1 MLYAEVIIPRPLDT
15 TFTYRVPDGL
25 AADIRNGSRVIVPF
39 GPRRYYTGVVDSLSP
54 VGPVNTDYAMKDVAM
69 VVDPRPIVRH
79 PQVKFWRWLA
89 GYYLCSLGE
98 VYAAAL
104 PAGLKIESETQIEL
118 NREAVDDDAFDLD
131 LDRRESTLIELL
143 ASKGGVMSPR
153 EISSVDGFS
162 NPEPVIARLLG
173 KQLVVIKEKLVER
186 FKARKESY
194 VALVV
199 NDGESPDDLFA
210 RVKGAKAQERALMAL
225 ISLGG
230 MKPDGSQAREVTRK
244 ALEERAAVTGP
255 IIKELQK
262 KGLVRLY
269 DKEISRFTYNGPTV
283 STLPELSD
291 AQKRAYEE
299 IDKAFIDHQ
308 VTLLH
313 GVTSSGKTEIYI
325 TLIDRIL
332 RRGDRALF
340 LVPEIA
346 LTTQLTRR
354 LQRVFG
360 DKVVIYHSK
369 FSDAERVEVWLRL
382 LNSDDPCVV
391 IGARS
396 AVFLPFGNLGLVI
409 VDEEHDPSYKQADP
423 APRYNGRDAA
433 IVLATM
439 HGAKVLLGSATPS
452 VETYYKAVSG
462 KYGLVTL
469 TERFSGATLP
479 EVEIV
484 DLNRERQAGRM
495 TGAFADRTLAEA
507 RKNLNE
513 GRQVIF
519 FLNRRGYSPVARCK
533 MCGFVPKCDFCDVSL
548 TYHRRPEELVCHYCG
563 TVYPMMKVCPSCHE
577 PTLEVVGY
585 GTERVEDEIT
595 ASFPD
600 RRIIRMDL
608 DTTRNKNAYAD
619 LVADF
624 SAHKAD
630 ILVGTQMVTKGLDF
644 GDVGLV
650 IVSGADRLAAYPD
663 FHSTER
669 AFNLIS
675 QVSGRAGRRR
685 DTQGR
690 VLIETRNPDNPVFA
704 LAAAHDYLSF
714 YKTEVD
720 ERRAFNYPPFTR
732 IIDIYIKHK
741 DSAEA
746 TRLANI
752 YAARLRELFGNRVS
766 GPQEP
771 MVARVKLMYIR
782 KIMLKIEVEASM
794 TKVKEILRNLYI
806 ETASSPLTRGLRL
819 YYDVD
824 PA

>member
-54 VGPVNTDYAMKDVAM
+54 VGPVNTDYAMKDVVM

-118 NREAVDDDAFDLD
+118 NREAVADDVFD
-131 LDRRESTLIELL
+131 LDRRESTLVELL

-714 YKTEVD
+714 YKNEVD

>member
-1 MLYAEVIIPRPLDT
+1 MLYAEVIIPRPFDT
-15 TFTYRVPDGL
+15 TFTYRVPDAL

-54 VGPVNTDYAMKDVAM
+54 VGPVNTDYAMKDVVM

-131 LDRRESTLIELL
+131 RRESTLIELL

-162 NPEPVIARLLG
+162 NPEPVIARLLD

-186 FKARKESY
+186 FKAKKESY
-194 VALVV
+194 VALIV
-199 NDGESPDDLFA
+199 NDGESPDDFFA

-577 PTLEVVGY
+577 PSLEVVGY

>member
-69 VVDPRPIVRH
+69 VVDSRPIVRH

-118 NREAVDDDAFDLD
+118 NREAVADDVFD

-162 NPEPVIARLLG
+162 NPEPVIARLLD

-194 VALVV
+194 VALIV
-199 NDGESPDDLFA
+199 NDGGSPGDFFA

>member
-15 TFTYRVPDGL
+15 TFTYRVPDAL

-54 VGPVNTDYAMKDVAM
+54 VGPVNTDYAMKDVVM

-131 LDRRESTLIELL
+131 RRESTLIELL

-162 NPEPVIARLLG
+162 NPEPVIARLLD

-186 FKARKESY
+186 FKAKKESY
-194 VALVV
+194 VALIV
-199 NDGESPDDLFA
+199 NDGESPDDFFA

-577 PTLEVVGY
+577 PSLEVVGY

>member
-15 TFTYRVPDGL
+15 TFTYRVPDAL

-54 VGPVNTDYAMKDVAM
+54 VGPVNTDYAMKDVVM

-131 LDRRESTLIELL
+131 RRESTLIELL

-162 NPEPVIARLLG
+162 NPEPVIARLLD

-186 FKARKESY
+186 FKAKKESY
-194 VALVV
+194 VALIV
-199 NDGESPDDLFA
+199 NDGESPDDFFA

-690 VLIETRNPDNPVFA
+690 VLIETRNHDNPVFA

>member
-15 TFTYRVPDGL
+15 TFTYRVPDAL

-54 VGPVNTDYAMKDVAM
+54 VGPVNTDYAMKDIAM

-118 NREAVDDDAFDLD
+118 NREAVADDVFD

-162 NPEPVIARLLG
+162 NPEPVIARLLD

-283 STLPELSD
+283 SSLPQLSD

>member
-54 VGPVNTDYAMKDVAM
+54 VGPINTDYAMKDVVM

-118 NREAVDDDAFDLD
+118 NREAVADDVFD

>member
-54 VGPVNTDYAMKDVAM
+54 VGPVNTDYAMKDVVM

-118 NREAVDDDAFDLD
+118 NREAVDDDAFD

-283 STLPELSD
+283 RSLPELSD

-741 DSAEA
+741 DSVEA

>member
-15 TFTYRVPDGL
+15 TFTYRVPDAL

-118 NREAVDDDAFDLD
+118 NREAMADDVFD

-162 NPEPVIARLLG
+162 NPEPVIARLLD

-199 NDGESPDDLFA
+199 NDGESPGDLFA

-283 STLPELSD
+283 NSLPQLSD

>member
-54 VGPVNTDYAMKDVAM
+54 VGPVNTDYAMKDVVM

-118 NREAVDDDAFDLD
+118 NREAVADDVFD
-131 LDRRESTLIELL
+131 LDRRESTLVELL

-199 NDGESPDDLFA
+199 NDGESPDDFFA

>member
-54 VGPVNTDYAMKDVAM
+54 VGPVNTDYAMKDVVM

-131 LDRRESTLIELL
+131 RRESTLIELL

-162 NPEPVIARLLG
+162 NPEPVIARLLD

-186 FKARKESY
+186 FKAKKESY
-194 VALVV
+194 VALIV
-199 NDGESPDDLFA
+199 NDGESPDDFFA

-452 VETYYKAVSG
+452 VETYYKAVNG

>member
-54 VGPVNTDYAMKDVAM
+54 VGPVNTDYAMKDVVM

-131 LDRRESTLIELL
+131 RRESTLIELL

-162 NPEPVIARLLG
+162 NPEPVIARLLD

-186 FKARKESY
+186 FKAKKESY
-194 VALVV
+194 VALIV
-199 NDGESPDDLFA
+199 NDGESPDDFFA

-495 TGAFADRTLAEA
+495 TGAFADSTLAEA

>member
-131 LDRRESTLIELL
+131 RRESTLIELL

-162 NPEPVIARLLG
+162 NPEPVIARLLD

-186 FKARKESY
+186 FKAKKESY
-194 VALVV
+194 VALIV
-199 NDGESPDDLFA
+199 NDGESPDDFFA

-782 KIMLKIEVEASM
+782 KIMLKIEVEALM

>member
-1 MLYAEVIIPRPLDT
+1 MLYAEVIIPRPFDT
-15 TFTYRVPDGL
+15 TFTYRVPDAL

-54 VGPVNTDYAMKDVAM
+54 VGPVNTDYAMKDVVM

-131 LDRRESTLIELL
+131 RRESTLIELL

-162 NPEPVIARLLG
+162 NPEPVIARLLD

-186 FKARKESY
+186 FKAKKESY
-194 VALVV
+194 VALIV
-199 NDGESPDDLFA
+199 NDGESPDDFFA

-262 KGLVRLY
+262 RGLVRLY

>member
-54 VGPVNTDYAMKDVAM
+54 VGPVNTDYAMKDVVM

-118 NREAVDDDAFDLD
+118 NREAVDDDVFD

-162 NPEPVIARLLG
+162 NPEPVIARLLD

-186 FKARKESY
+186 FKAKKESY
-194 VALVV
+194 VALIV
-199 NDGESPDDLFA
+199 NDGESPDDFFA

>member
-131 LDRRESTLIELL
+131 RRESTLIELL

-162 NPEPVIARLLG
+162 NPEPVIARLLD

>member
-15 TFTYRVPDGL
+15 TFTYRVPDAL
-25 AADIRNGSRVIVPF
+25 AADIRSGSRVIVPF

-54 VGPVNTDYAMKDVAM
+54 VGPVNTDYAMKDVVM

-131 LDRRESTLIELL
+131 RRESTLIELL

-162 NPEPVIARLLG
+162 NPEPVIARLLD

-186 FKARKESY
+186 FKAKKESY
-194 VALVV
+194 VALIV
-199 NDGESPDDLFA
+199 NDGESPDDFFA

-690 VLIETRNPDNPVFA
+690 VLIETRNHDNPVFA

>member
-54 VGPVNTDYAMKDVAM
+54 VGPVNTDYAMKDVVM

-118 NREAVDDDAFDLD
+118 NREAVADDAFD

-153 EISSVDGFS
+153 EISSLDGFS
-162 NPEPVIARLLG
+162 NPEPVIARLLD

-199 NDGESPDDLFA
+199 NDGESPDDFFA

-283 STLPELSD
+283 SSLPQLSD

>member
-15 TFTYRVPDGL
+15 TFTYRVPDAL

-118 NREAVDDDAFDLD
+118 NREAVADDVFD

-162 NPEPVIARLLG
+162 NPEPVIARLLD

-199 NDGESPDDLFA
+199 NDGESPDDFFA

-244 ALEERAAVTGP
+244 TLEERAAVTGP

-283 STLPELSD
+283 SSLPQLSD

-469 TERFSGATLP
+469 TERFNGATLP

>member
-54 VGPVNTDYAMKDVAM
+54 VGPVNTDYAMKDVVM

-131 LDRRESTLIELL
+131 RRESTLIELL

-162 NPEPVIARLLG
+162 NPEPVIARLLD

-199 NDGESPDDLFA
+199 NDGESPDDFFA

-262 KGLVRLY
+262 KGLVCLY

-600 RRIIRMDL
+600 RPIIRMDL

>member
-54 VGPVNTDYAMKDVAM
+54 VGPVNTDYAMKDVVM

-131 LDRRESTLIELL
+131 RRESTLIELL

-162 NPEPVIARLLG
+162 NPEPVIARLLD

-194 VALVV
+194 VALIV
-199 NDGESPDDLFA
+199 NDGESPDDFFA

-313 GVTSSGKTEIYI
+313 GVTSSGKTEIYV

-771 MVARVKLMYIR
+771 MVSRVKLMYIR

>member
-15 TFTYRVPDGL
+15 TFTYRVPDAL

-118 NREAVDDDAFDLD
+118 NREAVADDVFD

-162 NPEPVIARLLG
+162 NPEPVIARLLD

-199 NDGESPDDLFA
+199 NDGESPGDLFA

-283 STLPELSD
+283 NSLPQLSD

-308 VTLLH
+308 VSLLH

>member
-54 VGPVNTDYAMKDVAM
+54 VGPVNTDYAMKDVVM

-131 LDRRESTLIELL
+131 RRESTLIELL

-162 NPEPVIARLLG
+162 NPEPVIARLLD

-199 NDGESPDDLFA
+199 NDGESPDDFFA

-244 ALEERAAVTGP
+244 ALEERAAITGP

-369 FSDAERVEVWLRL
+369 FSDSERVEVWLRL

>member
-25 AADIRNGSRVIVPF
+25 ADDIRNGSRVIVPF
-39 GPRRYYTGVVDSLSP
+39 GPRRYYTGVVDSLSS
-54 VGPVNTDYAMKDVAM
+54 VGPVNTDYAMKDVVM

-131 LDRRESTLIELL
+131 RRESTLIELL

-162 NPEPVIARLLG
+162 NPEPVIARLLD

-186 FKARKESY
+186 FKAKKESY
-194 VALVV
+194 VALIV
-199 NDGESPDDLFA
+199 NDGESPDDFFA

-495 TGAFADRTLAEA
+495 TGAFADSTLAEA

>member
-15 TFTYRVPDGL
+15 TFSYRVPDAL

-118 NREAVDDDAFDLD
+118 NREAVADDVFD

-162 NPEPVIARLLG
+162 NPEPVIARLLD

-186 FKARKESY
+186 FKAKKESY

-199 NDGESPDDLFA
+199 NDGESPGDLFA

-230 MKPDGSQAREVTRK
+230 LRPDGSQTREVTRK

-283 STLPELSD
+283 NSLPQLSD

-469 TERFSGATLP
+469 TERFSGAALP

-794 TKVKEILRNLYI
+794 TKVKEILRNLYV

>member
-1 MLYAEVIIPRPLDT
+1 MLFAEVIIPRPLDT
-15 TFTYRVPDGL
+15 TFTYRVPDSL

-54 VGPVNTDYAMKDVAM
+54 VGPANPGYEMKEIAM

-79 PQVKFWRWLA
+79 PQIKFWRWLA

-104 PAGLKIESETQIEL
+104 PAGLKIESETQIEV
-118 NREAVDDDAFDLD
+118 NCEAVADEAFD
-131 LDRRESTLIELL
+131 LDRRESSLIELL
-143 ASKGGVMSPR
+143 ASKGGAMSPR
-153 EISSVDGFS
+153 EISAVDGFS
-162 NPEPVIARLLG
+162 NPEPVIARLLD

-186 FKARKESY
+186 FKAKKESY
-194 VALVV
+194 VALFV
-199 NDGESPDDLFA
+199 NEGEKPDDLFA

-230 MKPDGSQAREVTRK
+230 LKADGSQAREVTRK
-244 ALEERAAVTGP
+244 ALEECAAVTGP

-269 DKEISRFTYNGPTV
+269 DKEISRFTYNGPAV
-283 STLPELSD
+283 NKLPELSE
-291 AQKRAYEE
+291 AQKRAYDE

-346 LTTQLTRR
+346 LTTQLTQR

-360 DKVVIYHSK
+360 EKVVIYHSK

-452 VETYYKAVSG
+452 IETYYKAVSG

-600 RRIIRMDL
+600 HRIIRMDL

-619 LVADF
+619 LVDDF

-675 QVSGRAGRRR
+675 QVSGRAGRRH

-714 YKTEVD
+714 YKTEID

-741 DSAEA
+741 DSTEA

-806 ETASSPLTRGLRL
+806 ETASSPLTRGLKL

>member
-15 TFTYRVPDGL
+15 TFTYRVPDAL

-39 GPRRYYTGVVDSLSP
+39 GPRRYYTGIVDSLSP
-54 VGPVNTDYAMKDVAM
+54 VGPVNTDYAMKDVAV

-118 NREAVDDDAFDLD
+118 NREAVADDVFD

-162 NPEPVIARLLG
+162 NPEPVIARLLD

-199 NDGESPDDLFA
+199 NDGESPGDLFA

-283 STLPELSD
+283 NSLPQLSE

>member
-15 TFTYRVPDGL
+15 TFTYRVPDAL
-25 AADIRNGSRVIVPF
+25 VADIRNGSRVIVPF

-54 VGPVNTDYAMKDVAM
+54 VGPVNTDYAMKDIAM

-118 NREAVDDDAFDLD
+118 NREAVADDVFD

-162 NPEPVIARLLG
+162 NPEPVIARLLD

-283 STLPELSD
+283 SSLPQLSD

-507 RKNLNE
+507 CKNLNE

-819 YYDVD
+819 CYDVD

>member
-15 TFTYRVPDGL
+15 TFTYRVPDQL
-25 AADIRNGSRVIVPF
+25 VADIKTGSRVIVPF
-39 GPRRYYTGVVDSLSP
+39 GPKRYYTGVVDSLSP
-54 VGPVNTDYAMKDVAM
+54 VGPQTPGYIMKDIAM
-69 VVDPRPIVRH
+69 VVDSRPIVRH

-118 NREAVDDDAFDLD
+118 NREAIADYTFTPDSP
-131 LDRRESTLIELL
+131 ESRMLELL
-143 ASKGGVMSPR
+143 ASKGGAMSPK
-153 EISSVDGFS
+153 EISKVEGFA
-162 NPEPVIARLLG
+162 NPEPVIARLLD
-173 KQLVVIKEKLVER
+173 KQIVSVREKLVER

-194 VALVV
+194 VTLVAAE
-199 NDGESPDDLFA
+199 DRKTDDIFA
-210 RVKGAKAQERALMAL
+210 MVRGAKAQERALMAL
-225 ISLGG
+225 ISIGG
-230 MKPDGSQAREVTRK
+230 LRPDGTLAREVTRK
-244 ALEERAAVTGP
+244 ALEERAAVAGT
-255 IIKELQK
+255 IIKELEK
-262 KGLVRLY
+262 KGIVRIY
-269 DKEISRFTYNGPTV
+269 TKEISRFTYSGPV
-283 STLPELSD
+283 VNELPQLSE
-291 AQKRAYEE
+291 AQQRAFDE
-299 IDKAFIDHQ
+299 IDRSFSERQ

-382 LNSDDPCVV
+382 LHSDDPCVV

-433 IVLATM
+433 IVLAAM

-452 VETYYKAVSG
+452 VETYYKATSG
-462 KYGLVTL
+462 KYGLVSV
-469 TERFSGATLP
+469 TERFSGASLP
-479 EVEIV
+479 DVELV

-548 TYHRRPEELVCHYCG
+548 TYHRHPEELVCHYCG

-577 PTLEVVGY
+577 PALEVVGY

-685 DTQGR
+685 DTAGR

-704 LAAAHDYLSF
+704 KAAAHDYLSF
-714 YKTEVD
+714 YKTEVA

-732 IIDIYIKHK
+732 IIDIYIKHR
-741 DSAEA
+741 DQAEA
-746 TRLANI
+746 SRLADI
-752 YAARLRELFGNRVS
+752 YAGRLRQLFGNRVS

-771 MVARVKLMYIR
+771 MVARVKLLYIR
-782 KIMLKIEVEASM
+782 KIMLKVEVEASM
-794 TKVKEILRNLYI
+794 SKVKDILRNLYI
-806 ETASSPLTRGLRL
+806 ETASSPLTRGLQL

-824 PA
+824 PS

>member
-118 NREAVDDDAFDLD
+118 NREAVDDDAFD

-283 STLPELSD
+283 RSLPQLSD

-595 ASFPD
+595 ASFSD

>member
-15 TFTYRVPDGL
+15 TFTYRVPDAL

-118 NREAVDDDAFDLD
+118 NREAVADDVFD

-162 NPEPVIARLLG
+162 NPEPVIARLLD

-186 FKARKESY
+186 FKAKKESY

-199 NDGESPDDLFA
+199 NDGESPGDLFA

-230 MKPDGSQAREVTRK
+230 MKPDGSQTREVTRK

-283 STLPELSD
+283 NSLPQLSD

-469 TERFSGATLP
+469 TERFSGAALP

>member
-25 AADIRNGSRVIVPF
+25 VAGIRNGSRVIVPF

-54 VGPVNTDYAMKDVAM
+54 IGPVNTDYSMKEIAL

-79 PQVKFWRWLA
+79 PQIKVWRWLA
-89 GYYLCSLGE
+89 DYYLCSLGE

-104 PAGLKIESETQIEL
+104 PAGLKIESETQVEI
-118 NREAVDDDAFDLD
+118 NRESVADDVSDIG
-131 LDRRESTLIELL
+131 RRESELIELL
-143 ASKGGVMSPR
+143 VSKGGVMSPR
-153 EISSVDGFS
+153 EIASVNGFS
-162 NPEPVIARLLG
+162 NPEPVIARLLD

-186 FKARKESY
+186 FKAKKESY
-194 VALVV
+194 VALVSGK
-199 NDGESPDDLFA
+199 DCKTEDLFA

-230 MKPDGSQAREVTRK
+230 LNHDGSLSREVTRK
-244 ALEERAAVTGP
+244 SLEERAGVTGT

-262 KGLVRLY
+262 KGIVSIY
-269 DKEISRFTYNGPTV
+269 DKEISRFTYNGPVTNK
-283 STLPELSD
+283 LPELSG
-291 AQKRAYEE
+291 AQNRACDE
-299 IDKAFIDHQ
+299 IDKAFSDHR

-325 TLIDRIL
+325 TLIDRVL

-382 LNSDDPCVV
+382 LNTDDPCVV

-396 AVFLPFGNLGLVI
+396 SVFLPFGNLGLVI
-409 VDEEHDPSYKQADP
+409 VDEEHDPSYKQTDP

-433 IVLATM
+433 IVLAAM

-452 VETYYKAVSG
+452 IETYYKAVTG

-469 TERFSGATLP
+469 SERFSGAALP

-507 RKNLNE
+507 RKNLNDR
-513 GRQVIF
+513 RQVIF

-577 PTLEVVGY
+577 PALEVVGY

-619 LVADF
+619 LVSDF

-675 QVSGRAGRRR
+675 QVAGRAGRRR

-704 LAAAHDYLSF
+704 LAAAHDYPAF

-746 TRLANI
+746 SRLADI
-752 YAARLRELFGNRVS
+752 YASRLRQLFGNRVS

-794 TKVKEILRNLYI
+794 TKVKDILRNLYI
-806 ETASSPLTRGLRL
+806 EIASSPLTRGLKL

-824 PA
+824 PS

>member
-15 TFTYRVPDGL
+15 TFTYRVPDAL

-118 NREAVDDDAFDLD
+118 NREAVADDVFD

-162 NPEPVIARLLG
+162 NPEPVIARLLD

-199 NDGESPDDLFA
+199 NDGESPDDFFA

-283 STLPELSD
+283 SSLPELSD

>member
-54 VGPVNTDYAMKDVAM
+54 VGPVNTDYAMKDVVM

-131 LDRRESTLIELL
+131 RRESTLIELL

-162 NPEPVIARLLG
+162 NPEPVIARLLD

-186 FKARKESY
+186 FKAKKESY
-194 VALVV
+194 VALIV

-283 STLPELSD
+283 RSLPQLSD

>member
-39 GPRRYYTGVVDSLSP
+39 GPRRYYTGVVDSLSS
-54 VGPVNTDYAMKDVAM
+54 VGPVNTDYAMKDVVM

-131 LDRRESTLIELL
+131 RRESTLIELL

-162 NPEPVIARLLG
+162 NPEPVIARLLD

-186 FKARKESY
+186 FKAKKESY
-194 VALVV
+194 VALIV
-199 NDGESPDDLFA
+199 NDGESPDDFFA

-230 MKPDGSQAREVTRK
+230 MKPDGSLAREVTRK

-495 TGAFADRTLAEA
+495 TGAFADSTLAEA

>member
-54 VGPVNTDYAMKDVAM
+54 VGPVNTDYAMKDVVM

-131 LDRRESTLIELL
+131 RRESTLIELL

-162 NPEPVIARLLG
+162 NPEPVIARLLD

-186 FKARKESY
+186 FKAKKESY
-194 VALVV
+194 VALIV
-199 NDGESPDDLFA
+199 NDGESPDDFFA

-495 TGAFADRTLAEA
+495 TGAFADSTLAEA

-752 YAARLRELFGNRVS
+752 YAVRLRELFGNRVS

-794 TKVKEILRNLYI
+794 AKVKEILRNLYV

>member
-118 NREAVDDDAFDLD
+118 NREAVADDVFD

-162 NPEPVIARLLG
+162 NPEPVIARLLD

-186 FKARKESY
+186 FKAKKESY

-199 NDGESPDDLFA
+199 NDGESPGDLFA

-230 MKPDGSQAREVTRK
+230 LRPDGSQAREVTRK

-283 STLPELSD
+283 NSLPQLSD

-469 TERFSGATLP
+469 TERFSGAALP

-794 TKVKEILRNLYI
+794 TKVKEILRNLYV

>member
-39 GPRRYYTGVVDSLSP
+39 GPRRYYTGVVDSLSS
-54 VGPVNTDYAMKDVAM
+54 VGPVNTDYAMKDVVM

-131 LDRRESTLIELL
+131 RRESTLIELL

-162 NPEPVIARLLG
+162 NPEPVIARLLD

-186 FKARKESY
+186 FKAKKESY
-194 VALVV
+194 VALIV
-199 NDGESPDDLFA
+199 NDGESPDDFFA

-495 TGAFADRTLAEA
+495 TGAFADSTLAEA

>member
-54 VGPVNTDYAMKDVAM
+54 VGPVNTDYAMKDVVM

-131 LDRRESTLIELL
+131 RRESTLIELL

-162 NPEPVIARLLG
+162 NPEPVIARLLD

-194 VALVV
+194 VALIV
-199 NDGESPDDLFA
+199 NDGESPGDLFA

-283 STLPELSD
+283 SSLPELSD

-752 YAARLRELFGNRVS
+752 YSARLRELFGNRVS

>member
-25 AADIRNGSRVIVPF
+25 ATDIRNGSRVIVPF

-54 VGPVNTDYAMKDVAM
+54 VGPVNTDYAMKDVVM
-69 VVDPRPIVRH
+69 VVDSRPIVRH

-98 VYAAAL
+98 VNAAAL

-118 NREAVDDDAFDLD
+118 NREAVADDAFD

-153 EISSVDGFS
+153 EISSLDGFS
-162 NPEPVIARLLG
+162 NPEPVIARLLD

-194 VALVV
+194 VALII
-199 NDGESPDDLFA
+199 NDGESPGDLFA

-244 ALEERAAVTGP
+244 ALEERAAVTGS

-283 STLPELSD
+283 SSLPQLSD